1 MRRLDGHK
9 GIIRAVAF
17 TPDGH
22 LVSAGDD
29 RSVRLW
35 DATGEK
41 NTVLARASG
50 PVYALAISPDG
61 KTLAYA
67 GRHPRQADRGTPVDL
82 LNLPDGGQK
91 DGYFLPLIDWGNR
104 SIWSLWVSPGGRYL
118 AAAGRRLGGG
128 NITAGAGGRWWATG
142 ESDEGDLRD
151 LTAFVL
157 AFAPD
162 RDLLAVAGDGR
173 ISFHEGPRAAASVSY
188 PLPVS
193 RPEAVAFV
201 PGTTEA
207 VVAAGSYLYFAET
220 KREDRPRRHKTGSRV
235 VTSLAVFPSGR
246 GLLAGGKPGLVEA
259 FDARSGT
266 VRVAYDLEIGGVHAL
281 AIAPDG
287 LTFAAAG
294 ERGLVLCDTEAE
306 LA

>member
-1 MRRLDGHK
+1 MRRLGGHK
-9 GIIRAVAF
+9 GTVRAVAF
-17 TPDGH
+17 TPDGL

-41 NTVLARASG
+41 DTILARASG
-50 PVYALAISPDG
+50 PVYALAVSSDG

-82 LNLPDGGQK
+82 LNLPDGGPK

-104 SIWSLWVSPGGRYL
+104 SIWSLSFSPGGRYL

-142 ESDEGDLRD
+142 ESDDGELHDA
-151 LTAFVL
+151 TAFAL

-162 RDLLAVAGDGR
+162 SDLLAVAGDGR
-173 ISFHEGPRAAASVSY
+173 VSLHEGPRAAASVSY

-193 RPEAVAFV
+193 RPEAIAFV

-207 VVAAGSYLYFAET
+207 VVGAGSYLYFADA
-220 KREDRPRRHKTGSRV
+220 KRETRPRRHKTGSRL

-246 GLLAGGKPGLVEA
+246 WLLAGGRPGLVEA
-259 FDARSGT
+259 LDARTGA
-266 VRVAYDLEIGGVHAL
+266 VRVAYDLEIGAVLAL

-287 LTFAAAG
+287 LTFAAGG
-294 ERGLVLCDTEAE
+294 ERGLVLCDAEAE
-306 LA
+306 LS